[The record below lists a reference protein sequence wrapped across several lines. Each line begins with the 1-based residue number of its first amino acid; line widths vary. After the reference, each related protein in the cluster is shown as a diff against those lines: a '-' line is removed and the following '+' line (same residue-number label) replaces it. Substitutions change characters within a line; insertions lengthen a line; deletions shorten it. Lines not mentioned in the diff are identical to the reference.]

1 VGSHTLKHLIPLL
14 QVCQMQGKVYHNRV
28 WGDCEEE
35 TCKAGMK
42 VELGWQYMV
51 SKKQFE
57 NREVKLNKDSSG
69 QTVAGLTRALSV
81 APDDQEEEI
90 AGNYD

>member
-1 VGSHTLKHLIPLL
+1 
-14 QVCQMQGKVYHNRV
+14 MQGKVYHNRA

-51 SKKQFE
+51 SKKTIQ
-57 NREVKLNKDSSG
+57 NREVKLN
-69 QTVAGLTRALSV
+69 
-81 APDDQEEEI
+81 
-90 AGNYD
+90 